1 MTVSSGDGG
10 DGDGVHPRHPRV
22 LLSGGGDGDVTVMV
36 TVMMVTV
43 MSVTVMV
50 VTVVMRPLNRL
61 RA

>member
-1 MTVSSGDGG
+1 MTVSSGDGE
-10 DGDGVHPRHPRV
+10 GVHLRHLRV

-50 VTVVMRPLNRL
+50 RPLSSPPQSVKRGL